1 MQYHLNGY
9 TSGDPHVAQ
18 AIAAHDP
25 AQMPARVDVLI
36 VGCGPAGLTL
46 AAQVAQFP
54 DISVAIADQKDGPLQ
69 VGQADGISCRSIEMF
84 NTFGFAEDVLREGYW
99 VNETTFWKPDPD
111 HPAHI
116 TRTQKIDDV
125 EPGLS
130 EFPHVILNQAR
141 VHDFYLRCMA
151 NGARRLQPHYG
162 RTLDSLTVGDGT
174 QPVTARFQ
182 GPNGPETVQAR
193 YVVGCDG
200 ARSTVRRQIGR
211 RLEGAAA
218 NQAWGVMDVLA
229 VIDFPDVRLKSVIQ
243 SEEAGSVL
251 IIPREGGYM
260 VRMYI
265 ELDKLGADERAA
277 GRNIT
282 IEQLIAAA
290 GRILHPYTLDVKDV
304 AWWSVYD
311 IGQRLCDRFE
321 DDSGHIFIAG
331 DACHTHSPKA
341 GQGMNVSMGDTFNL
355 GWKLAAVLR
364 GQSDASLLRTYSD
377 ERQQVAQDLIDFD
390 RDFARIF
397 SAPPQP
403 GNAAQAS
410 MLQEAFIKAGRFTA
424 GMGVQYRP
432 SMICSAGTHQALAA
446 GLPVGQRFHSA
457 PVVRLGDARPMEL
470 GHVIQADGRWR
481 LFAFAGANDTGAG
494 GGALHRLCT
503 WAQDAVQAWG
513 DGDTDAVI
521 DLRAVMPQGH
531 RDLDLMQMPSI
542 LRPAKGR
549 FGLIDY
555 EKVFCAD
562 PAHDIFDMRGV
573 NRATGC
579 VVIVRPDQYVA
590 DVLPMGD
597 TDALAA
603 FFDGVF
609 VARA

>member
-18 AIAAHDP
+18 AAASHDP
-25 AQMPARVDVLI
+25 AQMPAKVDVLI

-46 AAQVAQFP
+46 AAQMAQFP

-111 HPAHI
+111 QPAHI

-162 RTLDSLTVGDGT
+162 RALHSLQVGAGT
-174 QPVTARFQ
+174 HPVTAQFT
-182 GPNGPETVQAR
+182 GPNGPEVVQAR

-211 RLEGAAA
+211 TLEGAAA

-229 VIDFPDVRLKSVIQ
+229 VTDFPDVRLKSVIQ
-243 SEEAGSVL
+243 SADAGSVL

-282 IEQLIAAA
+282 IDQLVAAA
-290 GRILHPYTLDVKDV
+290 GRILHPYTLEVKDV

-390 RDFARIF
+390 REFARIF
-397 SAPPQP
+397 SAPPQA

-410 MLQEAFIKAGRFTA
+410 KLQETFIKAGRFTA

-432 SMICSAGTHQALAA
+432 SMICGAGAHQARAA
-446 GLPVGQRFHSA
+446 GLTVGQRFHSA

-481 LFAFAGANDTGAG
+481 LFAFAGADDTGAN
-494 GGALHRLCT
+494 GGALHRFCA
-503 WAQDAVQAWG
+503 WAQGAAQVWGVGDIDAV
-513 DGDTDAVI
+513 V
-521 DLRAVMPQGH
+521 DLRAVMQQGH
-531 RDLDLMQMPSI
+531 RDLDLMDMPAV

-555 EKVFCAD
+555 EKVFCAN
-562 PAHDIFDMRGV
+562 PAQDIFDMRGID
-573 NRATGC
+573 RSAGC

-590 DVLPMGD
+590 DVLPLDD
-597 TDALAA
+597 TQAVAG
-603 FFDGVF
+603 FFNGVF
-609 VARA
+609 VTQT

>member
-9 TSGDPHVAQ
+9 TSGDPHVAK
-18 AIAAHDP
+18 AAATHDP
-25 AQMPARVDVLI
+25 AQMPAQVDVLI

-46 AAQVAQFP
+46 AAQMAQFP
-54 DISVAIADQKDGPLQ
+54 DISVAIADQKEGPLQ

-99 VNETTFWKPDPD
+99 VNETAFWKPDPD
-111 HPAHI
+111 QPAHI
-116 TRTQKIDDV
+116 TRTQKIEDV

-151 NGARRLQPHYG
+151 NGARRLQPHYA
-162 RTLDSLTVGDGT
+162 RTLDSLTTGDGT
-174 QPVTARFQ
+174 HPVMACFQ
-182 GPNGPETVQAR
+182 GPNGPEVVQAR

-229 VIDFPDVRLKSVIQ
+229 VTDFPDVRLKSVIQ
-243 SEEAGSVL
+243 SADAGSVL

-282 IEQLIAAA
+282 IDQLVAAA
-290 GRILHPYTLDVKDV
+290 GRILHPYTLEVKDV

-364 GQSDASLLRTYSD
+364 GQSDARLLRTYSD

-432 SMICSAGTHQALAA
+432 SMICGAGAHQALAA

-470 GHVIQADGRWR
+470 GHVIEADGRWR
-481 LFAFAGANDTGAG
+481 LFGFAGADDTGAA
-494 GGALHRLCT
+494 GGALHRFCA
-503 WAQDAVQAWG
+503 WAQDAMQTWG
-513 DGDTDAVI
+513 GGDADAVI
-521 DLRAVMPQGH
+521 DLRAVMQQGH
-531 RDLDLMQMPSI
+531 RDLDLMEMPPI

-562 PAHDIFDMRGV
+562 PVHDIFDMRGV
-573 NRATGC
+573 IRATGC